1 MLFLRNQPAD
11 LSRYLPKFLLSDANF
26 KAVLN
31 ACTYEHEK
39 YRLLL
44 DDLSNQFYV
53 DTATW
58 GLADWERILA
68 LKPSPT
74 DDYEKRRK
82 RILLYLQ
89 SHQISTVE
97 YLEKLADR
105 YITNGTTHITEHNRD
120 SFFNIFIDNA
130 DLKNLRV
137 DRAGLH
143 EAMDLYKPAHLDYRL
158 IAIPGRRFALN
169 RCGPLVRVDIPGSE
183 WTEIKQHIIF
193 DNGLNGSGEVE
204 PFEESETTTTQ
215 HTSYV
220 FGSGTTNGRLKLNLS
235 GEYSSEQKDL
245 GGDVTDR
252 WYVFT
257 GAKTNSRASPTT
269 NNAVKEE
276 RSRTYHVADWQDVIN
291 RHGKALNAAGGG
303 KARRWTTSE
312 TRTWTERR
320 YKRPAPFYALN
331 KLGTKTTTRQDVG
344 EDVEL
349 EEIIFTGGTIMNGG
363 RPIYRQEENT
373 STKTILSTIFVDEG
387 RLNGKGIAKANDAE
401 SRQDSRTESTTKVKV
416 ISTFMGGTLNG
427 GLVANGCQHE
437 IRRRTVHIPRWR
449 DVVKRSGATL
459 TNNVKHHTTTEEIK
473 HTIPGRTEKK
483 FNPKK
488 GTLLNNHAVLGYMT
502 L

>member
-58 GLADWERILA
+58 GLTDWERILA

-105 YITNGTTHITEHNRD
+105 YITNGTTHITEHNRE

-169 RCGPLVRVDIPGSE
+169 NCGKLVRVDIPGSE

-204 PFEESETTTTQ
+204 TFEESESITTQ

-220 FGSGTTNGRLKLNLS
+220 FNTGTTNGRFKLNLS

-245 GGDVTDR
+245 GGDVTDH

-257 GAKTNSRASPTT
+257 GTKTNSRASPTT
-269 NNAVKEE
+269 NNAAKEE
-276 RSRTYHVADWQDVIN
+276 RSKTYHVADWQDVIN

-303 KARRWTTSE
+303 REKRWTTTD

-331 KLGTKTTTRQDVG
+331 KMGNRTTTRQDVG
-344 EDVEL
+344 GDVEL
-349 EEIIFTGGTIMNGG
+349 LEVIFTGGTITNGAK
-363 RPIYRQEENT
+363 PSHRQEETT
-373 STKTILSTIFVDEG
+373 STKTILSTVFVDDG
-387 RLNGKGIAKANDAE
+387 RLNGKGMAKANDAE
-401 SRQDSRTESTTKVKV
+401 SRQDSHAESTTQVKV
-416 ISTFMGGTLNG
+416 ISTFTGGTLNG
-427 GLVANGCQHE
+427 GLMANGCQHE
-437 IRRRTVHIPRWR
+437 TRRRIVHVPVWR
-449 DVVKRSGATL
+449 DVVKCSGATL
-459 TNNVKHHTTTEEIK
+459 TNNTKHHTTTEEIK

-483 FNPKK
+483 FNPNK